1 MSSTKDFSLSFRET
15 ILYFGI
21 NSTERISRSIKGF
34 RRALIVTGKTSAKKS
49 GALDDI
55 LKILNENDIEYTIYD
70 SVTSNPTVDKIE
82 EITEK
87 GKIFDTDLIIAI
99 GGGSV
104 IDSAKFASVILSIG
118 GNPVDYIKRKIK
130 PVSHTFLVAINL
142 THGTGTEVDRYA
154 VATISETKEKLGSS
168 IAYPNISVDNPRYM
182 VSLSPQQTLFTSIDA
197 FYHALESSIVESSN
211 PYVQDL
217 SEKSAYYIK
226 TYIQVAM
233 KNPSDIEARYW
244 LLYASMLAGISID
257 LAGTSIIHG
266 MEHGLSGVNPS
277 LEHGAG
283 LAIIGPLFL
292 PLLYKAFPENSWKV
306 MKVLDPSLRPTP
318 EDAEKAGKILDEFQ
332 KSIGFN
338 YALKDYGFDKE
349 WLKDAVEAGWRI
361 FEPRIPKDKFILT
374 KEQVYNMLLSR
385 L

>member
-1 MSSTKDFSLSFRET
+1 LSSTKDFSLSFRET
-15 ILYFGI
+15 TLYFGI

-142 THGTGTEVDRYA
+142 TQGTGTEDDRYA
-154 VATISETKEKLGSS
+154 VATIS
-168 IAYPNISVDNPRYM
+168 
-182 VSLSPQQTLFTSIDA
+182 
-197 FYHALESSIVESSN
+197 
-211 PYVQDL
+211 
-217 SEKSAYYIK
+217 
-226 TYIQVAM
+226 
-233 KNPSDIEARYW
+233 
-244 LLYASMLAGISID
+244 
-257 LAGTSIIHG
+257 
-266 MEHGLSGVNPS
+266 
-277 LEHGAG
+277 
-283 LAIIGPLFL
+283 
-292 PLLYKAFPENSWKV
+292 
-306 MKVLDPSLRPTP
+306 
-318 EDAEKAGKILDEFQ
+318 
-332 KSIGFN
+332 
-338 YALKDYGFDKE
+338 
-349 WLKDAVEAGWRI
+349 
-361 FEPRIPKDKFILT
+361 
-374 KEQVYNMLLSR
+374 
-385 L
+385 